1 MSKRTETLTLNKFIK
16 QLNLTAEITIEPET
30 RHGYFCVKTT
40 LEDFLINKNHIYN
53 NIKDKKIKQITWDGS
68 LNSNGYGIIIEIE
81 GEYKSFKE
89 EVKLTQ
95 KDFFKSCPY
104 TNTEKIKN
112 EDICNN
118 CKSPSEFDG
127 EEDIHN
133 HMYEWIV
140 TSDGLG
146 KIDQLPEG
154 E

>member
-1 MSKRTETLTLNKFIK
+1 MSKILKENIDGKKLK
-16 QLNLTAEITIEPET
+16 QIISNDSYRNEILERLRYAEVIRKET
-30 RHGYFCVKTT
+30 RQNSEGTNFIN
-40 LEDFLINKNHIYN
+40 LINILHNTLDQLQEWSIEK
-53 NIKDKKIKQITWDGS
+53 
-68 LNSNGYGIIIEIE
+68 YGVN
-81 GEYKSFKE
+81 KE

-95 KDFFKSCPY
+95 KDFFKACPY
-104 TNTEKIKN
+104 TNTEKIENK
-112 EDICNN
+112 DICKN